1 MLTVGRWSKL
11 LLSFA
16 EGWEWRFQSKTVKS
30 WEKMHFIQAEIPA
43 QNGLHEMRKMYLP
56 FPSRMQTGE
65 KYPSQPKHEQWRVV
79 REGVLEGAAAV
90 TSSRGSSH
98 VGGLFLPTSTSHRHL
113 LLPPH
118 PPPWASCKDPVLVN
132 MQNWGWQKKRHS
144 PLLDCLLSPSRGT
157 ALGSK
162 SN

>member
-43 QNGLHEMRKMYLP
+43 LHEMRKMFLL
-56 FPSRMQTGE
+56 FTSKMQTGE

-79 REGVLEGAAAV
+79 YEGGLEGAAAV
-90 TSSRGSSH
+90 TSSCGSSH
-98 VGGLFLPTSTSHRHL
+98 VGGLFLPTSTTCPHSHL

-118 PPPWASCKDPVLVN
+118 SPPWASRRDPMLVS
-132 MQNWGWQKKRHS
+132 MQNLGWPKKRHS
-144 PLLDCLLSPSRGT
+144 LLWDCLLSPSQGA

-162 SN
+162 SS